1 MYNLPPLRET
11 TIVKAGTDTLLVW
24 RRNGKEDFWIS
35 DWARCGICK
44 TYSDRPTLHVAP
56 KNLAHRETF
65 RMVESQNPSRVL
77 RLMCALNGLRG
88 A

>member
-35 DWARCGICK
+35 KFPYPIGHGAAYAKHTATVRRFMWLQRIWRIGK
-44 TYSDRPTLHVAP
+44 HF
-56 KNLAHRETF
+56 EW
-65 RMVESQNPSRVL
+65 SRVRIL
-77 RLMCALNGLRG
+77 RAFYVSCAL
-88 A
+88 